1 MCHLGSDFQNV
12 IVIRVREVDM
22 KSVCVRDVMISCLT
36 LSSGRG
42 LSKSA
47 ISKNEIEE
55 IFHDVLSPGC
65 ECE

>member
-1 MCHLGSDFQNV
+1 
-12 IVIRVREVDM
+12 M